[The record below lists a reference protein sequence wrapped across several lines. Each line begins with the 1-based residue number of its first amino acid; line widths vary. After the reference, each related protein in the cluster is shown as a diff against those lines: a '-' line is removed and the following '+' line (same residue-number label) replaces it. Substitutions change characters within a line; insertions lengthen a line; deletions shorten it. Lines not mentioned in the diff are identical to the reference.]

1 MPDYLESAYWW
12 AYVRPG
18 AIRLFERD
26 WLVNTILFGNYARLR
41 DAALE
46 ALGSRLAGKT
56 LQVACVYGDLTLRLR
71 QRLEQNAV
79 LEVVDVVS
87 AQLINL
93 QRKMAADTRSTSGGR
108 TDLLQANASALPHAD
123 ASMDQVLLFFLLHE
137 QPESIRRAT
146 LAEAV
151 RVLRPGG
158 KLVVLDYHRPASW
171 HPLKAVVRV
180 VFAALEPFAM
190 DLWRTSLEA
199 FLPPGAT
206 LHAVQ
211 RQTFFGGLYQLVVW
225 QRAR

>member
-18 AIRLFERD
+18 AIHFFERD

-79 LEVVDVVS
+79 LEVVDVVP

-123 ASMDQVLLFFLLHE
+123 ASVDQVLLFFLLHE

-146 LAEAV
+146 LAEVV

-158 KLVVLDYHRPASW
+158 KLVVLDYHRPAPW
-171 HPLKAVVRV
+171 HPLKAVVRA
-180 VFAALEPFAM
+180 VFATLEPFAV
-190 DLWRTSLEA
+190 DLWRAPLEA
-199 FLPPGAT
+199 FLPQGAT
-206 LHAVQ
+206 LKRVQ
-211 RQTFFGGLYQLVVW
+211 QTTFFGGLYQLVVW
-225 QRAR
+225 QRAG